1 MQVSKRRKIND
12 AKDKNVT
19 ESGSDK
25 RIPRNRGRLPK
36 SGKDLDDGKLFYDYF
51 FFLYM
56 INNKHLFPCLII
68 LSGKLIL

>member
-1 MQVSKRRKIND
+1 MILSYLRKFLYKLVKEEKLN

-36 SGKDLDDGKLFYDYF
+36 SGKDLDDGKLFYD
-51 FFLYM
+51 
-56 INNKHLFPCLII
+56 
-68 LSGKLIL
+68 

>member
-51 FFLYM
+51 FFY
-56 INNKHLFPCLII
+56 I
-68 LSGKLIL
+68 